1 MNETGTGRYRWLP
14 AITALFVTS
23 LIVAN
28 LIAVKII
35 QAGSLILPAAVII
48 FPLSYIFGDVLTEV
62 YGYGRARRVI
72 WTGFACNLLA
82 VLAMQASMYI
92 PAAPFWTLGSLDSAV
107 SNQAYEA
114 LLGYTPRLLAAS
126 FAAYLVGEFLNAFVL
141 AKMKIMTAGRFL
153 WMRTIGSTIAGQL
166 ADSAIFV
173 TAAFWGMIPPAV
185 LGTMIVTQWLVKSA
199 YETAFTPFT
208 YLIVGYLKRVEH
220 SDVYDRHTR
229 FNPLLWGDHSR
240 ETSLRGKG

>member
-1 MNETGTGRYRWLP
+1 MNESGNGRYRWLP

-28 LIAVKII
+28 LIAVKLI
-35 QAGSLILPAAVII
+35 QVGSLVLPAAVII

-82 VLAMQASMYI
+82 VLVIEASIFI
-92 PAAPFWTLGSLDSAV
+92 PAAPFWTLGSLDGAV
-107 SNQAYEA
+107 SNQAYGA
-114 LLGYTPRLLAAS
+114 LLGYVPRILAAS

-141 AKMKIMTAGRFL
+141 ARMKIATGGRFL
-153 WMRTIGSTIAGQL
+153 WMRTIGSTIVGQL
-166 ADSAIFV
+166 ADSAIFI
-173 TAAFWGMIPPAV
+173 TAAFWGTIPAPV

-199 YETAFTPFT
+199 YEAAFTPIT
-208 YLIVGYLKRVEH
+208 YLVVGYLKRAER

-229 FNPLLWGDHSR
+229 FNPFLWGDRSP
-240 ETSLRGKG
+240 